1 MVTISEPAKAK
12 LDEYFSQNEKSPIR
26 IFLASSCAG
35 TRLALALDDPKDT
48 DDVFAVEGY
57 SFVVDKELGG
67 KAAPL
72 GVDIDCSGFTITS
85 NLQLESGGGC
95 GGCSCSS
102 SGGCS

>member
-1 MVTISEPAKAK
+1 MVTLSEPAKAK
-12 LDEYFSQNEKSPIR
+12 LDEYFSQNEKSSIR

-35 TRLALALDDPKDT
+35 TRLALALDDAKDS
-48 DDVFAVEGY
+48 DEVYAVEGY

-67 KAAPL
+67 KAGPM
-72 GVDIDCSGFTITS
+72 GVDIDCSGFTIS
-85 NLQLESGGGC
+85 SGLELEAGGC